1 MPSTSIG
8 SAWKR
13 SSLKKW
19 KFWKSWLLAF
29 NINFSH
35 DGSVRKGP
43 TKLWCCY
50 HDRTTCSIKKIGP
63 RPNSLAKL
71 RPNGPVPTWKDRVP
85 TWADCTVL
93 YTFDDLPWGLGI
105 WVRKPVSF
113 CLANRAV
120 NFTICHIL
128 TNFIKYKYKKMSI
141 QNPSLWHLFNC
152 QQL

>member
-35 DGSVRKGP
+35 DGLVWKGP

-85 TWADCTVL
+85 TWADCTVISHDSANFQIFFHL
-93 YTFDDLPWGLGI
+93 LLPLGI
-105 WVRKPVSF
+105 SF
-113 CLANRAV
+113 K
-120 NFTICHIL
+120 TIYSKQQKSPKG
-128 TNFIKYKYKKMSI
+128 TVVKIKI
-141 QNPSLWHLFNC
+141 
-152 QQL
+152 